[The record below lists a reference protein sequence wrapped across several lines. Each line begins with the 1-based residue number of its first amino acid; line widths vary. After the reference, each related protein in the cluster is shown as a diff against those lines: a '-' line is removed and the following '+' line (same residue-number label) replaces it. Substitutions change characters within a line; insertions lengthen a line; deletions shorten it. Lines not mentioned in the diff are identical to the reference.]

1 MSFDPLSICRILN
14 QEGVD
19 YVVLGGFATA
29 VLGSSLP
36 TEDIDVLPSRTNE
49 NLKRLATALKLMNA
63 HVRTSGEPVPVSIDA
78 GFLEQMTVVLNLV
91 TDFGMIDLTFTP
103 TGPKPDYA
111 SWEIDA
117 SDEEIADSL
126 RIRVASLE
134 DIIASKEAAG
144 RDKDLRALPYL
155 RSLKDLPKDVE

>member
-1 MSFDPLSICRILN
+1 MRFDPLSICRILN

-49 NLKRLATALKLMNA
+49 NLVRLATALNRMNA
-63 HVRTSGEPVPVSIDA
+63 KIRTSDEPVPVSIDA
-78 GFLEQMTVVLNLV
+78 GFLEQMKVVLNLV
-91 TDFGMIDLTFTP
+91 TEFGMIDLTFTP
-103 TGPKPDYA
+103 LGPISDFE
-111 SWEIDA
+111 SWDRNA
-117 SDEEIADSL
+117 SDEEIAESL
-126 RIRVASLE
+126 KIRVASLD

-144 RDKDLRALPYL
+144 REKDLRALPYL
-155 RSLKDLPKDVE
+155 RSLRDVPDE